1 MTKGFTWLAVSFLLM
16 LTEMHGAQFSANLDP
31 AQVVITSG
39 AGPNGSSPF
48 TGTSTADYQLS
59 VADGPLLFYTIS
71 LPGMDLDGNR
81 TPGNF
86 SDDVTAIHLHFGTTG
101 ANGPH
106 ALNVFGLSA
115 GQIRNDDANMTFN
128 SANSTVSGRWD
139 DMDQLFSGAGG
150 TRMPF
155 DSVGLSAATNDLFGG
170 GLYFQVHTLNFPNGE
185 LRGQLLPV
193 PEPGVL
199 ALIGM
204 GLLFSRKKSAASAI
218 RRV

>member
-1 MTKGFTWLAVSFLLM
+1 MRSFTLWVFLL
-16 LTEMHGAQFSANLDP
+16 LLVAHGANGARFTGNLNPAQIVATSGTDP
-31 AQVVITSG
+31 AGT
-39 AGPNGSSPF
+39 SPF
-48 TGTSTADYQLS
+48 TGTASANYELS
-59 VADGPLLFYTIS
+59 ATEGPLLFYTIS

-86 SDDVTAIHLHFGTTG
+86 SDDVTAIHLHFGATG

-115 GQIRNDDANMTFN
+115 GQIRNDDADMTFN
-128 SANSTVSGRWD
+128 SANSTLSGRWD
-139 DMDQLFSGAGG
+139 DADQLFSGAGG

-155 DSVGLSAATNDLFGG
+155 DSVGLSVATNDLFNG

-193 PEPGVL
+193 PEPGTL

-204 GLLFSRKKSAASAI
+204 GSILLV
-218 RRV
+218 RRRLFI